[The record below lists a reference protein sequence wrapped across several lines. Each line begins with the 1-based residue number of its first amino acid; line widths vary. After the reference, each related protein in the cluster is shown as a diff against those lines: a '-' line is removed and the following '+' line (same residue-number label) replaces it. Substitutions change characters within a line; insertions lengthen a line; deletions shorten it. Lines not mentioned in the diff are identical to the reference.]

1 MQFEQLGSSQ
11 QASGSYSEPFSRK
24 KRGFLIFLLDQS
36 GSMREELIWKGYK
49 LTLAQM
55 ATTIMNN
62 LLVTV
67 IDNAKVDSQTGLRKD
82 YCDILIYGYGNEV
95 GPLLNRTGT
104 PVSVPM
110 LADKPVG
117 RHKVRVTMY
126 DPMKGQDV
134 SVEQEQ
140 PFWITP
146 HGQSEY
152 TEMAAAIRAACQ
164 AVESWLKA
172 DPRRRFSFP
181 PIVINITDGR
191 HNGRSND
198 NPVHEAMK
206 LQNLRTDDGAVLLF
220 NCHLTTAANTQ
231 KLSFP
236 SSVEEI
242 QRMNLSDG
250 DRLGA
255 RQLFE
260 MSSIVPRTMTLRA
273 QHVFGR
279 NLPSGAR
286 GFMYN
291 ASPQDLLTFLSW
303 GTRQSSEFVK

>member
-1 MQFEQLGSSQ
+1 MQFEQPGSSQ

-24 KRGFLIFLLDQS
+24 KRGFLVFLLDQS
-36 GSMREELIWKGYK
+36 GSMREEFIWKGYK

-95 GPLLNRTGT
+95 VPLLNRTGT

-152 TEMAAAIRAACQ
+152 TEMA
-164 AVESWLKA
+164 
-172 DPRRRFSFP
+172 
-181 PIVINITDGR
+181 
-191 HNGRSND
+191 
-198 NPVHEAMK
+198 
-206 LQNLRTDDGAVLLF
+206 LRTDDGAVLLF
-220 NCHLTTAANTQ
+220 NCHLTTVGNTQ

-236 SSVEEI
+236 SSAEEI
-242 QRMNLSDG
+242 QRMNPSDG

-260 MSSIVPRTMTLRA
+260 ISSIVPSTMTLRA